1 MQLKMNTTLTI
12 NTLKKVFTLILI
24 FTLSTSYAQET
35 KEQINN
41 AITDVTLET
50 RGKLS
55 LENAK
60 HRFDYHD
67 VYEKDTQAKFLQSKG
82 FHGGGPSWL
91 GIVYGAFALCESDL
105 IDKIEMNV
113 EVTGITFWSTD
124 KSELDKIGRVIKVIK
139 SNEQILL
146 EVIEI
151 AKEHDMM
158 L

>member
-1 MQLKMNTTLTI
+1 MQLKMNTTLTV
-12 NTLKKVFTLILI
+12 NTLKKIFTLILI

-55 LENAK
+55 QENAK

-67 VYEKDTQAKFLQSKG
+67 VYEKDTQAKFLQGKG

-91 GIVYGAFALCESDL
+91 GIIYGAFTLCENDL

-124 KSELDKIGRVIKVIK
+124 KTDLEKIGRVVKIIK

-151 AKEHDMM
+151 AKKYDMM